1 MAVNQETA
9 AVEDWCEFGVARGG
23 VGKQLRKRRVRVRLF
38 FRDTGGGASGREVVN
53 THTTTVAPMRV
64 SPEAHLAAVREIVAT
79 HSPNARTERI
89 AAADALGRVL
99 ARDLVAESN
108 MPPFDNSQMDGY
120 ALPRAG
126 AATWEIGPTVAA
138 GADPD
143 EYYAQ
148 GLTSQAA
155 PVMTG
160 AKLPRGTATVVPVEA
175 CAPGEFVETGGHVT
189 VPDCAPGQFVR
200 RAGSDVASGQVI
212 APAGTLVTPVVAG
225 VLASQSVDKVEVH
238 APRRILIV
246 AGGKEVGG
254 AGAAQIPDSNT
265 PMLRALA
272 ARYGIEV
279 AAAIRTDD
287 DPEVLRGE
295 VERGVDKHAPDAIV
309 TSGGISHGKFEVVR
323 QVFTDGWYGHVA
335 QQPGGPQGR
344 SVFRGVPVVSLP
356 GNPVSTLV
364 SFRLFVAPVLGQVAE
379 PVWAPIAHATEGLP
393 GREQFLRGRIVGGRA
408 TPVGGTGSHLLNQAA
423 EATCLIRVPADT
435 ALAEGDLALIY
446 PL

>member
-9 AVEDWCEFGVARGG
+9 AVEDWIELGVARGG

-64 SPEAHLAAVREIVAT
+64 SPEAHLNAV
-79 HSPNARTERI
+79 
-89 AAADALGRVL
+89 
-99 ARDLVAESN
+99 RDLVAAHSPNPRTEQVSAAGALGKALACDLVARSD

-126 AATWEIGPTVAA
+126 AATWQVGPTVAA

-143 EYYAQ
+143 AIYPD
-148 GLTSQAA
+148 GLGSTAA

-160 AKLPRGTATVVPVEA
+160 AKLPRGTAAVVPVEA
-175 CAPGEFVETGGHVT
+175 CAPGAFVESGTTVT

-200 RAGSDVASGQVI
+200 RAGSDVAAGDVI

-225 VLASQSVDKVEVH
+225 VLASQCVEEVEVN
-238 APRRILIV
+238 ARRRILIV

-265 PMLRALA
+265 PMLEALA
-272 ARYGIEV
+272 ARHGIEV
-279 AAAIRTDD
+279 AATIRTDD
-287 DPEVLRGE
+287 DPEALAGA
-295 VERGVDKHAPDAIV
+295 VERGVGKHAPDAIV

-323 QVFTDGWYGHVA
+323 QVFENGWYGHVA
-335 QQPGGPQGR
+335 QQPGGPQGV

-364 SFRLFVAPVLGQVAE
+364 SFRLFVAPVLGQADE
-379 PVWAPIAHATEGLP
+379 PVWVPVSEAVAGLD
-393 GREQFLRGRIVGGRA
+393 GREQFLRGRITHGHA
-408 TPVGGTGSHLLNQAA
+408 TPVGGASSHLLNQAA
-423 EATCLIRVPADT
+423 EATCLIRVPAGT
-435 ALAEGDLALIY
+435 PLAEGDLALVY